1 MSELASQNGRWQLW
15 QTIRSSRIEFTGASL
30 RQLVLGQIPSRREL
44 MSLAPLKRGLLLG
57 LAVLT
62 AIAVV
67 TPIVAVASLELAI
80 ASQSASGGDS
90 RAPAGRESRSAGTYE
105 NILQRPLFSR
115 SRQLLVVAAPPA
127 VVDAPAPSARTI
139 LDPTVAL
146 RGVFM
151 SGGRAKAFLTSSENP
166 VGVWVALNDQWSGWR
181 LSAVKPN
188 EIVLEADGER
198 QTLKLTVLP
207 K

>member
-198 QTLKLTVLP
+198 QTLNLTVLP